1 MTPPVVDPLHADAG
15 PLPSAEPASPPPPP
29 ASTVTADPAPVQP
42 PVAAN
47 PPPQAAEQA
56 SSYDPDGVLGRLHF
70 VLGGG
75 YNFGTRVNPS
85 AEPFS
90 SAAPSYTGGSLYFQ
104 PSYSLLRPTGLFD
117 LRLGANLGVHILSI
131 PNSPGSVDS
140 SVNALSLSG
149 LVEGNF
155 NIHQHFG
162 VGLNASLGYMG
173 LMSSDADVGAPF
185 RATFDWGEQGGLHV
199 GAQLYLSTF
208 NQAIRAGVALDSM
221 PTGFGLPT
229 APGQPELLVGYGPTW
244 TIFAGVD
251 PFRIVDF
258 VQRGSSR
265 GNNSST
271 EAQPASR

>member
-15 PLPSAEPASPPPPP
+15 PLPSSEPVTAPPP
-29 ASTVTADPAPVQP
+29 AVTAPTAAPANPTAAPATTAQPAGDPA
-42 PVAAN
+42 
-47 PPPQAAEQA
+47 A
-56 SSYDPDGVLGRLHF
+56 STYDPNGFLGRFHF

-75 YNFGTRVNPS
+75 YNFGTRVAPN

-90 SAAPSYTGGSLYFQ
+90 SAAPSYNGGSLYFQ
-104 PSYSLLRPTGLFD
+104 PSFSVLPAGIFD
-117 LRLGANLGVHILSI
+117 LRAGAQLGTHILGI
-131 PNSPGSVDS
+131 PRSAGSVSS
-140 SVNALSLSG
+140 SVNALSLG
-149 LVEGNF
+149 ALVEGNL

-173 LMSSDADVGAPF
+173 LLSSDADVGAPF
-185 RATFDWGEQGGLHV
+185 TASFDWGQQGGLHV

-229 APGQPELLVGYGPTW
+229 APGQPDLLVGYGPTW
-244 TIFAGVD
+244 TIFAGID

-258 VQRGSSR
+258 VNRGGRSSAS
-265 GNNSST
+265 NP
-271 EAQPASR
+271 APAPASR

>member
-15 PLPSAEPASPPPPP
+15 PAPTPEPLPQTPP
-29 ASTVTADPAPVQP
+29 ATVTAPTPNPVT
-42 PVAAN
+42 PVAA
-47 PPPQAAEQA
+47 PAPQPTGDSSA
-56 SSYDPDGVLGRLHF
+56 SSYDPNGFLGRFHF

-75 YNFGTRVNPS
+75 YNFGTRINPS

-90 SAAPSYTGGSLYFQ
+90 SAAPSYNGGSLYFQ
-104 PSYSLLRPTGLFD
+104 PSYSLLPPTGLFD
-117 LRLGANLGVHILSI
+117 LRLGASLATHILSI
-131 PNSPGSVDS
+131 PRTPGSTS
-140 SVNALSLSG
+140 SSANALALAG
-149 LVEGNF
+149 LVEGNL

-162 VGLNASLGYMG
+162 IGLNAGLGYMG

-185 RATFDWGEQGGLHV
+185 TATFDWGDQGGLYV
-199 GAQLYLSTF
+199 GAQLYVSTF

-229 APGQPELLVGYGPTW
+229 APGQPDFLVGYGPTW

-258 VQRGSSR
+258 VQRGSR
-265 GNNSST
+265 SSADT
-271 EAQPASR
+271 SAPAPASR

>member
-15 PLPSAEPASPPPPP
+15 PVPAAEPAAPP
-29 ASTVTADPAPVQP
+29 AAPVVNPEPVQP
-42 PVAAN
+42 QTAPVVAN
-47 PPPQAAEQA
+47 PAPQAAEQA
-56 SSYDPDGVLGRLHF
+56 SSYDPNSFLGRFHF

-90 SAAPSYTGGSLYFQ
+90 SAAPSYSGGSLYFQ
-104 PSYSLLRPTGLFD
+104 PSYSILNPSGIFD
-117 LRLGANLGVHILSI
+117 LRLGASLATHILSI
-131 PNSPGSVDS
+131 PRSPGSVNS
-140 SVNALSLSG
+140 SVNGLALAG
-149 LVEGNF
+149 LVEGNL

-162 VGLNASLGYMG
+162 IGLNAGLGYMG

-185 RATFDWGEQGGLHV
+185 RATFDWGDQGGLYV

-229 APGQPELLVGYGPTW
+229 APGQPDLLVGYGPTW
-244 TIFAGVD
+244 TIFAGID

-258 VQRGSSR
+258 VQRGSS
-265 GNNSST
+265 SSAP
-271 EAQPASR
+271 AQPATSR